1 MTSNSS
7 QYCSWGCSLVDQLNR
22 VKKIKMSLFLV
33 SLFSI
38 LTCFSSILGTFRENL
53 ECEVNKCLINIH
65 IILSTF
71 PKYPLHFL
79 FCFAQVGHK
88 YLFSDEKRPWQ
99 DAKLECELYGGF
111 LLYLKDINEQNCLM
125 RHAQSK
131 NLNRWY

>member
-1 MTSNSS
+1 
-7 QYCSWGCSLVDQLNR
+7 
-22 VKKIKMSLFLV
+22 MSLFLI
-33 SLFSI
+33 SLFFVV
-38 LTCFSSILGTFRENL
+38 TCFSSILGNNSHVSQWENL